1 MQGQEP
7 VTSFA
12 DQSPTV
18 LANLEAFAM
27 AIRGEQAYPVTH
39 TEMLAN
45 VAALEAIMKSVVSKS
60 IEPIAAPV

>member
-39 TEMLAN
+39 KEMLAN
-45 VAALEAIMKSVVSKS
+45 VAALEAIMKSVISKS
-60 IEPIAAPV
+60 IETIASPV